1 MMEVKKTSDTV
12 CIVGL
17 APTTR
22 DQALDEPAGEEMWC
36 LNQGHATLS
45 AEMLN
50 RMTRWFQVHP
60 YEEMAAR
67 QRPEFGHLE
76 WLRDNKT
83 LPVYMEEAHPDVPMS
98 VRYPYEAVCSDLGGV
113 YLTSAIAFM
122 VALAIHEKFSV
133 IKVYGVDM
141 ESGTE
146 YQDQRPCMEYLF
158 GRAIER
164 GIKIWLPAEC
174 PLLKGPMYAKTV
186 MVATSYIQKRMQELI
201 TAAGYRRDEYRE
213 MAGQVKLCRGLAL
226 DKRLTSVGTI
236 LDEITKELTIREKN
250 LLAEYNNVVGSVR
263 MCEELLFVALKG
275 SGTPETA
282 ELVQAVNGMVSF
294 RHGEDRLYSKMAD
307 DGAAPADTRFWPGNL
322 PPVDISEQ
330 AEAVISL
337 HNRRIKPA

>member
-1 MMEVKKTSDTV
+1 MHVIKKSDTV

-17 APTTR
+17 APSTR
-22 DQALDEPAGEEMWC
+22 DMVLDEPAGVEMWS
-36 LNQGHATLS
+36 LNQGHAMMHPEL
-45 AEMLN
+45 LK

-83 LPVYMEEAHPDVPMS
+83 LPVYMEEAQPEIPMS
-98 VRYPYEAVCSDLGGV
+98 VRYPYEEVCTDLGGV

-122 VALAIHEKFSV
+122 VALAIHEKFSL

-146 YQDQRPCMEYLF
+146 YQDQRPCIEYLF

-213 MAGQVKLCRGLAL
+213 MVGQVKLCRELAL
-226 DKRLTSVGTI
+226 ADKL
-236 LDEITKELTIREKN
+236 KELAMREKN

-275 SGTPETA
+275 SGTPEPA
-282 ELVQAVNGMVSF
+282 ELVQAKDGMVGF

-307 DGAAPADTRFWPGNL
+307 DGAMPADTRFWPGNL

-330 AEAVISL
+330 AEAVITS
-337 HNRRIKPA
+337 HNRRMKPAKE

>member
-1 MMEVKKTSDTV
+1 MIDIKKVSNTV

-22 DQALDEPAGEEMWC
+22 DQALDNPEGGEMWC
-36 LNQGHATLS
+36 LNQGHATLRP
-45 AEMLN
+45 EMLS

-83 LPVYMEEAHPDVPMS
+83 IPVYMEEAHPDIPMS
-98 VRYPYEAVCSDLGGV
+98 VRYPYEAVCIDLGGV

-213 MAGQVKLCRGLAL
+213 MVGQVKLCRELAL
-226 DKRLTSVGTI
+226 AEKLTELI
-236 LDEITKELTIREKN
+236 MKERN
-250 LLAEYNNVVGSVR
+250 LLGEYN
-263 MCEELLFVALKG
+263 
-275 SGTPETA
+275 T
-282 ELVQAVNGMVSF
+282 
-294 RHGEDRLYSKMAD
+294 
-307 DGAAPADTRFWPGNL
+307 
-322 PPVDISEQ
+322 
-330 AEAVISL
+330 
-337 HNRRIKPA
+337 

>member
-1 MMEVKKTSDTV
+1 MIDIKKVSNTV

-22 DQALDEPAGEEMWC
+22 DQALDNPEGVEMWC
-36 LNQGHATLS
+36 LNQGHATLRP
-45 AEMLN
+45 EMLS

-83 LPVYMEEAHPDVPMS
+83 IPVYMEEAHPDIPMS
-98 VRYPYEAVCSDLGGV
+98 VRYPYEAVCIDLGGV

-146 YQDQRPCMEYLF
+146 YQE
-158 GRAIER
+158 
-164 GIKIWLPAEC
+164 
-174 PLLKGPMYAKTV
+174 
-186 MVATSYIQKRMQELI
+186 MV
-201 TAAGYRRDEYRE
+201 
-213 MAGQVKLCRGLAL
+213 GQVKLCQAL
-226 DKRLTSVGTI
+226 IVDKRLIGNVI
-236 LDEITKELTIREKN
+236 PEKLKELPVREKN
-250 LLAEYNNVVGSVR
+250 LLAEYNTVVGSIR
-263 MCEELLFVALKG
+263 MCEELLFMALKG

-282 ELVQAVNGMVSF
+282 ELVQATNGMVGF

-307 DGAAPADTRFWPGNL
+307 DGAALGDTRFWPANS

-337 HNRRIKPA
+337 HNRRAKPAKE